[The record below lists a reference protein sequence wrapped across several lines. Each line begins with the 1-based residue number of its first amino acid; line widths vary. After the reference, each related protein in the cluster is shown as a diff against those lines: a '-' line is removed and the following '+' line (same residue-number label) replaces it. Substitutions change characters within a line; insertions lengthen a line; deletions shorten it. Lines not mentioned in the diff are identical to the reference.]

1 MKGVCE
7 QLAKAIYKFY
17 LFPPKDFICMCVRD
31 RVNEVICISIEQ
43 YFSGTGLVS
52 KNSWILKLILMKKNK
67 SCWNWGF

>member
-17 LFPPKDFICMCVRD
+17 IFPPKDFICMCVRD

-52 KNSWILKLILMKKNK
+52 KNS
-67 SCWNWGF
+67 